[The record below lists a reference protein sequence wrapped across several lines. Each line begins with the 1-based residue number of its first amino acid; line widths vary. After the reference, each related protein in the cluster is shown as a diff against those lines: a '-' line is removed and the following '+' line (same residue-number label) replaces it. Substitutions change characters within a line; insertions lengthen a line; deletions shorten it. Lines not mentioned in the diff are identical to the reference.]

1 MSPSTSLIPEFKTRD
16 LVAAYQG
23 MVKSVEEIYRL
34 LGEIKQAFKVYLG
47 GSIFPC
53 EICGHRPFIHGT
65 ARDLERSKEEILAS
79 CWGQIFHRIRNFLP
93 ASEIAI
99 IERQIEGKTVPPFT
113 EEEIAKITF
122 SFVSRGEEFKKK
134 MLEGVFNYL
143 RPPGSGLKTNDR
155 SAIDE
160 KAIIRHVIDR
170 NEYYCSLSV
179 YHRDRLWD
187 MDKVFHLLDG
197 KGMPKYPGNLVAV
210 LDQAVMDIC
219 QTVETEYFACKWFLN
234 GNLHIRFKRMDLVTE
249 INRIAGGDKLA
260 DEGKKRRK
268 GGQW

>member
-23 MVKSVEEIYRL
+23 MVKNVEEIYRL
-34 LGEIKQAFKVYLG
+34 LEEIKHAFEVYLG
-47 GSIFPC
+47 GISFPC
-53 EICGHRPFIHGT
+53 TVCGKKPMVYNT
-65 ARDLERSKEEILAS
+65 ASYLERSKNDITAS
-79 CWGQIFHRIRNFLP
+79 CWEHIFYRIKHFLP

-113 EEEIAKITF
+113 EEEISKITF

-134 MLEGVFNYL
+134 MLEGIFDYL
-143 RPPGSGLKTNDR
+143 RPPRSGLKTNDR
-155 SAIDE
+155 PAIEE
-160 KAIIRHVIDR
+160 KAVIHHVVDR
-170 NEYYCSLSV
+170 NKYSCGLSI

-197 KGMPKYPGNLVAV
+197 KGMPKYPGNLTTV

-234 GNLHIRFKRMDLVTE
+234 GNLHIRFKRMDLVAE
-249 INRIAGGDKLA
+249 INRIAGSDKLA
-260 DEGKKRRK
+260 DGEKEKKR
-268 GGQW
+268 GQG

>member
-23 MVKSVEEIYRL
+23 MVKNVEEIYRL
-34 LGEIKQAFKVYLG
+34 LDEVQQAFSVYLG
-47 GSIFPC
+47 GNSFPC
-53 EICGHRPFIHGT
+53 EICGKKPMVYNT
-65 ARDLERSKEEILAS
+65 ASYLERSKKNLKVN
-79 CWGQIFHRIRNFLP
+79 CWAALFARIKNFLP

-99 IERQIEGKTVPPFT
+99 IDRQIYNSDTPEFT
-113 EEEIAKITF
+113 EEKICEIMF

-134 MLEGVFNYL
+134 MLEGIFDYL
-143 RPPGSGLKTNDR
+143 RPPRSGLKTNDR
-155 SAIDE
+155 SAIEE
-160 KAIIRHVIDR
+160 KAVIHHVVDR
-170 NEYYCSLSV
+170 NKYSCGLSI

-197 KGMPKYPGNLVAV
+197 KGMPKYPGNLTTV

-234 GNLHIRFKRMDLVTE
+234 GNLHIRFKRMDLVAE
-249 INRIAGGDKLA
+249 INRIAGSDKLA
-260 DEGKKRRK
+260 DGEKEKKR
-268 GGQW
+268 GQG